1 MAGFPNRPD
10 RSEFGPTYEDERPV
24 ENPKREL
31 GQSVVN
37 LNMWQVAGVGL
48 TSPKVVISAT
58 VSGSA
63 VTVTNQMLAW
73 DPSQALGNITIT
85 YDATGDYT
93 FAFSS
98 TYPDEDGSSIATGLI
113 GGSVFPNVATNV
125 NGVLN
130 MTSGYEG
137 NIKLFDA
144 DAGSAIDADFL
155 LVMILSVGS
164 KI

>member
-31 GQSVVN
+31 GESVVN
-37 LNMWQVAGVGL
+37 LNMWQVAGVSL

-73 DPSQALGNITIT
+73 DPAQDLSNITIT
-85 YDATGDYT
+85 YSATGDYT
-93 FAFSS
+93 FAFAS
-98 TYPDEDGSSIATGLI
+98 TYPDEDGNSIATGLI
-113 GGSVFPNVATNV
+113 GGSVFPNAATNH
-125 NGVLN
+125 NGILN
-130 MTSGYEG
+130 LTSGYEG
-137 NIKLFDA
+137 NIKIFDA
-144 DAGSAIDADFL
+144 DAGTAADTDFL
-155 LVMILSVGS
+155 LVIW
-164 KI
+164 